1 MNILTNLNQRARFGV
16 LQGAI
21 AIALLMGGA
30 EVKAA
35 CTVGNPHF
43 LSTPLS
49 VPHEGFSQGSVVTSS
64 EHSPQVLSNC
74 DRYSGADLSIET
86 SLGYVGEV
94 DGVPTFATSNS
105 AVGAQFRYR
114 YLVVAQLGKEE
125 WSSWINLDDKRHD
138 FNAKAMYARE
148 LPQTGLPVAVKVNFV
163 ALRDIGGNETISVSD
178 LDPAFQLE
186 DRTYGQDLDRAVTTG
201 FGIRPK
207 RYAYCAFTRA
217 PPSTQKLAPTTV
229 SMLRAE
235 GDLGPAVDF
244 SFSWSC
250 TAGDDREG
258 GADFQFL
265 SSKALGTNNGLL
277 AVEGDA
283 KGVDMLVTMKDKSGS
298 QMPVPLGTHWWATH
312 HFHRGSPLPDI
323 GSQEMQVRFRRNK
336 DELKP
341 GDATSTMTVRL
352 SLF

>member
-30 EVKAA
+30 EAKAA

-43 LSTPLS
+43 LSTPVS
-49 VPHEGFSQGSVVTSS
+49 APHEGFSEGSIIMSTG
-64 EHSPQVLSNC
+64 HQAPVLDDC

-94 DGVPTFATSNS
+94 DDVPTFATSHS
-105 AVGAQFRYR
+105 AIGAQFRYR
-114 YLVVAQLGKEE
+114 YLEVAQLGKEE
-125 WSSWINLDDKRHD
+125 WSSWFNLDDKRRD
-138 FNAKAMYARE
+138 FHAKAVFSRDI
-148 LPQTGLPVAVKVNFV
+148 PQTALPVAVEVYFV
-163 ALRDIGGNETISVSD
+163 ALRDIGGHETIQLED
-178 LDPAFQLE
+178 LAPAFQLE
-186 DRTYGQDLDRAVTTG
+186 DRTYGQDLDSATTTG
-201 FGIRPK
+201 FIVRPK
-207 RYAYCAFTRA
+207 RYAYCAFSRA
-217 PPSTQKLAPTTV
+217 PPSTQPLAPTTI
-229 SMLRAE
+229 SMLKAE

-250 TAGDDREG
+250 AAGDDRGG

-265 SSKALGTNNGLL
+265 SDKALGTTDGLL
-277 AVEGDA
+277 AVEGSA
-283 KGVDMLVTMKDKSGS
+283 KGVDMLVTMKDKSGG
-298 QMPVPLGTHWWATH
+298 QMPVPLGTHWWATY
-312 HFHRGSPLPDI
+312 HFHRGNPLPNV
-323 GSQEMQVRFRRNK
+323 GSQDMQVRFRRNK